1 MPDPVQD
8 PPAAIPSGP
17 LADGRDSGRTWR
29 RRLKRRIFP
38 ALLAGGVL
46 TLMGTGLWTARQFHE
61 QPFVRYNLNRID
73 AVADRASRQ
82 LDPVTVVALGGTA
95 LRDSTL
101 DESGMAALAARRGVG
116 QLHFLRI
123 VHNRAEFADFEPL
136 LDRILAIRPT
146 LVLIDRDLMLVERGV
161 GEDLT
166 RTLRALAGLPEG
178 RAFLRDQ
185 TALQYRRACGEP
197 AEAEPPMAASADAAE
212 RVRAFMARAWAAG
225 IQVALVQTHGRPAP
239 ESGPAAGL
247 PLWHSASA
255 AADPAHYCPGGPVG
269 PDGRTAFSAWLAGGV
284 ANLLAAPPQ
293 VGRPR
298 TEEASLP

>member
-1 MPDPVQD
+1 MPDPDQD
-8 PPAAIPSGP
+8 SPTPALSTPPT
-17 LADGRDSGRTWR
+17 DGRETGRAWR
-29 RRLKRRIFP
+29 RRLKRWVFP

-46 TLMGTGLWTARQFHE
+46 TLTVTGLWTARQFHE

-73 AVADRASRQ
+73 AVADRAARQ

-95 LRDSTL
+95 LRDATL
-101 DESGMAALAARRGVG
+101 DESGMAALAAKRGIG
-116 QLHFLRI
+116 HLHFLRI

-146 LVLIDRDLMLVERGV
+146 LVLIDRDLMLLERGV

-185 TALQYRRACGEP
+185 TALQYRRACGETADP
-197 AEAEPPMAASADAAE
+197 EPPMAAATDAAE
-212 RVRAFMARAWAAG
+212 RVRAFMNRAWAAG
-225 IQVALVQTHGRPAP
+225 VQVALIQTRGQPA
-239 ESGPAAGL
+239 PAAGPTADL

-255 AADPAHYCPGGPVG
+255 AADPAHYCPGGPAG
-269 PDGRTAFSAWLAGGV
+269 PEGRAAFSAWLTGGV
-284 ANLLAAPPQ
+284 ANVLAAPKQ
-293 VGRPR
+293 AGQPR